1 MTQSDHLIRQGK
13 MTGMNIEER
22 DEKSSVLPLMI
33 ALLMACMAFQLN
45 ATMLNPVLVTI
56 AGSLGTS
63 EATIGLSQTAFFMS
77 AALFSIFIPR
87 LSDIVGRRKIL
98 FILILVTTIGGVL
111 SAITPNIELY
121 FVSRII
127 QGFSGPVV
135 PLCLLMLHAEVKDP
149 KRYGMLMG
157 ILTAV
162 NGGIAGIDAFLGGY
176 IATNFGF
183 RPVFWFI
190 AAVGLITLPF
200 IIKGVKETK
209 PSAGKSMDWIGVL
222 FLVVTLA
229 GFLVAFN
236 EAGKISDANWLF
248 VVSAIVIAVV
258 SFLLFIQIEKRVREP
273 LVTVAHLKQRST
285 WALLLT
291 TVLTMTGI
299 FAVVNGLVVS
309 FAQNSEIGFGFTANK
324 TAIYLLAPYALIGWL
339 VGPFMGKLAPLFGYN
354 RILRVGLVGSIIGIF
369 ILMQFGLSSLAILIV
384 GTLLVGITYAGTAN
398 IMLNGLGVVLSPD
411 DNPGFLPGM
420 NAAAFHI
427 GAGLSFALLPAM
439 FVVSNN
445 LLQGYGNGMLLG
457 LAITVVAFLVSFL
470 IPNPVNAEVQTK
482 I

>member
-1 MTQSDHLIRQGK
+1 MTQNDI
-13 MTGMNIEER
+13 T
-22 DEKSSVLPLMI
+22 KSAEVTEPRSVVPLMV

-56 AGSLGTS
+56 AGALDTS

-98 FILILVTTIGGVL
+98 FILIFVTTIGGIL

-135 PLCLLMLHAEVKDP
+135 PLCLLMLHAEVNDP

-157 ILTAV
+157 IITAV
-162 NGGIAGIDAFLGGY
+162 NGGIAGIDAFLGGF
-176 IATNFGF
+176 IATHFGF

-200 IIKGVKETK
+200 ILKGVRETK
-209 PSAGKSMDWIGVL
+209 PSAGQKMDWFGVL
-222 FLVVTLA
+222 FLVITLA

-236 EAGKISDANWLF
+236 EAGKITHANWWI
-248 VVSAIVIAVV
+248 VAISIVIAIL
-258 SFLLFIQIEKRVREP
+258 SFLFFIQIEKRIGEP
-273 LVTVAHLKQRST
+273 LVTVEHLKERST

-309 FAQNSEIGFGFTANK
+309 FAQNGEIGFDFTANK

-339 VGPFMGKLAPLFGYN
+339 VGPFMGKLAPIWGYN
-354 RILRVGLVGSIIGIF
+354 RILRFGLIGSIIGIL
-369 ILMQFGLSSLAILIV
+369 ILMLFGLGSLTILIL
-384 GTLLVGITYAGTAN
+384 GTLLIGVMYAGTAN
-398 IMLNGLGVVLSPD
+398 IMLNGLGVVLSPE

-439 FVVSNN
+439 LVLSSD

-457 LAITVVAFLVSFL
+457 LIITVVALLVSFL
-470 IPNPVNAEVQTK
+470 IPKPLSAEVAGAE
-482 I
+482 

>member
-1 MTQSDHLIRQGK
+1 MMQNDLK
-13 MTGMNIEER
+13 
-22 DEKSSVLPLMI
+22 KSAEVTEPRSVVPLMV

-56 AGSLGTS
+56 AGALDTS

-98 FILILVTTIGGVL
+98 FLLIFVTTIGGVL
-111 SAITPNIELY
+111 SAVTPNIELY

-135 PLCLLMLHAEVKDP
+135 PLCLLMLHAEVNDP

-157 ILTAV
+157 IITAV
-162 NGGIAGIDAFLGGY
+162 NGGIAGIDAFLGGF
-176 IATNFGF
+176 IATHFGF

-200 IIKGVKETK
+200 ILKGVRETK
-209 PSAGKSMDWIGVL
+209 PSAGQKMDWFGVL
-222 FLVVTLA
+222 FLVITLA

-236 EAGKISDANWLF
+236 EAGKITHANWWI
-248 VVSAIVIAVV
+248 VAISIIVAIL
-258 SFLLFIQIEKRVREP
+258 SFLFFIQIEKRIGEP
-273 LVTVAHLKQRST
+273 LVTVEHLKERST

-309 FAQNSEIGFGFTANK
+309 FAQNGEIGFDFTANK

-339 VGPFMGKLAPLFGYN
+339 VGPFMGKLAPIWGYN
-354 RILRVGLVGSIIGIF
+354 RILRLGLIGSIIGIL
-369 ILMQFGLSSLAILIV
+369 ILMLFGLGSLTILIL
-384 GTLLVGITYAGTAN
+384 GTLLIGVMYAGTAN
-398 IMLNGLGVVLSPD
+398 IMLNGLGVVLSPE

-439 FVVSNN
+439 LVLSSD

-457 LAITVVAFLVSFL
+457 LIITVVALLVSFL
-470 IPNPVNAEVQTK
+470 IPKPLSAEVAGAE
-482 I
+482 

>member
-1 MTQSDHLIRQGK
+1 MINSKTAPLQSGEAQ
-13 MTGMNIEER
+13 T
-22 DEKSSVLPLMI
+22 SPQSVIPLMI

-56 AGSLGTS
+56 AHSLNTT

-98 FILILVTTIGGVL
+98 FLLILVTTIGGVL

-157 ILTAV
+157 IITAV

-176 IATNFGF
+176 IATHYGF
-183 RPVFWFI
+183 RPVFWLI
-190 AAVGLITLPF
+190 AGVGLITLPF
-200 IIKGVKETK
+200 ILKGVKETK
-209 PSAGKSMDWIGVL
+209 PSAGQKMDWTGVL

-236 EAGKISDANWLF
+236 EAGKITGANWGF
-248 VVSAIVIAVV
+248 VAISVIIALVAFFT
-258 SFLLFIQIEKRVREP
+258 FLQVEKRVKEP
-273 LVTVAHLKQRST
+273 LVTVAHLKQRAT
-285 WALLLT
+285 WGLLLT

-309 FAQNSEIGFGFTANK
+309 FAQNGEIGFGLTANT

-339 VGPFMGKLAPLFGYN
+339 VGPFMGKLAPLWGYN
-354 RILRVGLVGSIIGIF
+354 RILRLGLIGSIAGIVV
-369 ILMQFGLSSLAILIV
+369 LMAFGLSSLPILIA
-384 GTLLVGITYAGTAN
+384 GTLLVGVTYAGTAN
-398 IMLNGLGVVLSPD
+398 IMLNGLGVLLSPK

-420 NAAAFHI
+420 NAAAFHL

-439 FVVSNN
+439 LVVSSD
-445 LLQGYGNGMLLG
+445 LFQGYGNGMLLG
-457 LAITVVAFLVSFL
+457 LGITVVAFLVSFL
-470 IPNPVNAEVQTK
+470 IPKPVDAEVTQ
-482 I
+482 

>member
-1 MTQSDHLIRQGK
+1 MTQNDI
-13 MTGMNIEER
+13 T
-22 DEKSSVLPLMI
+22 KSAEVTEPRSVVPLMV

-56 AGSLGTS
+56 AGALDTS

-98 FILILVTTIGGVL
+98 FILIFVTTIGGVL

-135 PLCLLMLHAEVKDP
+135 PLCLLMLHAEVNDP

-157 ILTAV
+157 IITAV
-162 NGGIAGIDAFLGGY
+162 NGGIAGIDAFLGGF
-176 IATNFGF
+176 IATHFGF

-200 IIKGVKETK
+200 ILKGVRETK
-209 PSAGKSMDWIGVL
+209 PSAGQKMDWFGVL
-222 FLVVTLA
+222 FLVITLA

-236 EAGKISDANWLF
+236 EAGKIIHANWWI
-248 VVSAIVIAVV
+248 VAISIVIAIL
-258 SFLLFIQIEKRVREP
+258 SFLFFIQIEKRIGEP
-273 LVTVAHLKQRST
+273 LVTVEHLKERST

-309 FAQNSEIGFGFTANK
+309 FAQNGEIGFDFTANK

-339 VGPFMGKLAPLFGYN
+339 VGPFMGKLAPIWGYN
-354 RILRVGLVGSIIGIF
+354 RILRFGLIGSIIGIL
-369 ILMQFGLSSLAILIV
+369 ILMLFGLGSLTILIL
-384 GTLLVGITYAGTAN
+384 GTLLIGVMYAGTAN
-398 IMLNGLGVVLSPD
+398 IMLNGLGVVLSPE

-439 FVVSNN
+439 LVLSSD

-457 LAITVVAFLVSFL
+457 LIITVVALLVSFL
-470 IPNPVNAEVQTK
+470 IPKPLSAEVAGAE
-482 I
+482 

>member
-1 MTQSDHLIRQGK
+1 MIKNHSAQLLHQSVEH
-13 MTGMNIEER
+13 EEK
-22 DEKSSVLPLMI
+22 KSVIPLMV

-45 ATMLNPVLVTI
+45 ASMLNPVLVTI
-56 AGSLGTS
+56 AGSLETT
-63 EATIGLSQTAFFMS
+63 EAVIGLSQTAFFMS

-87 LSDIVGRRKIL
+87 LSDIVGRRRIL
-98 FILILVTTIGGVL
+98 FILILVTTLGGVL
-111 SAITPNIELY
+111 SAITPNVEIY
-121 FVSRII
+121 FISRII

-149 KRYGMLMG
+149 KHYGMLMG
-157 ILTAV
+157 IITAV

-190 AAVGLITLPF
+190 AAVGVITLPF
-200 IIKGVKETK
+200 ILKGVKETK
-209 PSAGKSMDWIGVL
+209 PSAGQRMDWIGVF
-222 FLVVTLA
+222 FLVITLA

-236 EAGKISDANWLF
+236 EAGKITQAQWS
-248 VVSAIVIAVV
+248 IVIGAILIAII
-258 SFLLFIQIEKRVREP
+258 SFICFIQIEKRVHQP

-309 FAQNSEIGFGFTANK
+309 FAQNADIGFGFTANK

-339 VGPFMGKLAPLFGYN
+339 VGPFMGKLAPIWGYN
-354 RILRVGLVGSIIGIF
+354 RILRLGLVGSMIGVF
-369 ILMQFGLSSLAILIV
+369 ILMQFGLHSLTVLII

-398 IMLNGLGVVLSPD
+398 IMLNGLGVVLSPS

-439 FVVSNN
+439 LVMNTDMFE
-445 LLQGYGNGMLLG
+445 GYGNGMLLG
-457 LAITVVAFLVSFL
+457 LGITAIALMTSFL
-470 IPNPVNAEVQTK
+470 IPDPVSAEVK
-482 I
+482 PA

>member
-1 MTQSDHLIRQGK
+1 
-13 MTGMNIEER
+13 
-22 DEKSSVLPLMI
+22 
-33 ALLMACMAFQLN
+33 MACMAFQLN

-56 AGSLGTS
+56 AGALNTT

-87 LSDIVGRRKIL
+87 LSDIVGRKKIL
-98 FILILVTTIGGVL
+98 FILILVTTLGGVL
-111 SAITPNIELY
+111 SAVTSSIELY

-157 ILTAV
+157 IITAV

-209 PSAGKSMDWIGVL
+209 PSAGQKMDWTGVL
-222 FLVVTLA
+222 FLVITLA
-229 GFLVAFN
+229 GFLFAFN
-236 EAGKISDANWLF
+236 EAGKITAANWTY
-248 VVSAIVIAVV
+248 VAIAIVIAVV
-258 SFLLFIQIEKRVREP
+258 SFLFFVQIEKRVKEP
-273 LVTVAHLKQRST
+273 LVTIAHLKQRST

-309 FAQNSEIGFGFTANK
+309 FAQNSDIGFGFTANK
-324 TAIYLLAPYALIGWL
+324 TAIYLLAPYALVGWL

-354 RILRVGLVGSIIGIF
+354 RILRLGLIGSIIGIL
-369 ILMQFGLSSLAILIV
+369 ILMMFGLGSLTVLV
-384 GTLLVGITYAGTAN
+384 LGTILVGITYAGTAN
-398 IMLNGLGVVLSPD
+398 IMLNGLGVVLSPE

-420 NAAAFHI
+420 NAAAFHL

-439 FVVSNN
+439 LVMNSGSIT
-445 LLQGYGNGMLLG
+445 GYSNGMLLG
-457 LAITVVAFLVSFL
+457 LGITVVAFAVSFL
-470 IPNPVNAEVQTK
+470 IPNPVSAEVK
-482 I
+482 SVH

>member
-1 MTQSDHLIRQGK
+1 MIMNNDGTQQASTLNQP
-13 MTGMNIEER
+13 
-22 DEKSSVLPLMI
+22 EKSSKNVIPLMI

-56 AGSLGTS
+56 AHSLGTT

-98 FILILVTTIGGVL
+98 FLLILVTTIGGII
-111 SAITPNIELY
+111 SAITPSVELY

-135 PLCLLMLHAEVKDP
+135 PLCLLMLHAEVQDP

-157 ILTAV
+157 IITAV
-162 NGGIAGIDAFLGGY
+162 NGGIAGIDAFLGGF
-176 IATNFGF
+176 IATHFGF

-200 IIKGVKETK
+200 ILKGVKETK
-209 PSAGKSMDWIGVL
+209 PSAGQKMDWIGVL
-222 FLVVTLA
+222 FLVMTLA

-236 EAGKISDANWLF
+236 EAGKITAANWGF
-248 VVSAIVIAVV
+248 VSIAIVIGLVA
-258 SFLLFIQIEKRVREP
+258 FFCFIQIEKRIKEP
-273 LVTVAHLKQRST
+273 LVTVRHLKQRST
-285 WALLLT
+285 WGLLLT

-339 VGPFMGKLAPLFGYN
+339 VGPFMGKLAPLLGYN
-354 RILRVGLVGSIIGIF
+354 RILRFGLIGSILGIL
-369 ILMQFGLSSLAILIV
+369 ILMIFGLSSLTILV
-384 GTLLVGITYAGTAN
+384 AGTLLVGVTYAGTAN
-398 IMLNGLGVVLSPD
+398 IMLNGLGIVLSPE

-420 NAAAFHI
+420 NAAAFHL

-439 FVVSNN
+439 LVISSD

-457 LAITVVAFLVSFL
+457 LIITVIAFFASFL
-470 IPNPVNAEVQTK
+470 IPKPVNAEVTQ
-482 I
+482 

>member
-1 MTQSDHLIRQGK
+1 MITNDRRIPKG
-13 MTGMNIEER
+13 
-22 DEKSSVLPLMI
+22 SVDQDNQNVIPLMI

-56 AGSLGTS
+56 AHSLNTT

-98 FILILVTTIGGVL
+98 FLLILVTTIGGVL

-121 FVSRII
+121 FISRII

-149 KRYGMLMG
+149 QRYGMLMG
-157 ILTAV
+157 IITAV
-162 NGGIAGIDAFLGGY
+162 NGGIAGIDAFLGGF
-176 IATNFGF
+176 IATHFGF
-183 RPVFWFI
+183 RPVFWLI
-190 AAVGLITLPF
+190 AAVGLVTLPF
-200 IIKGVKETK
+200 ILKGVKETK
-209 PSAGKSMDWIGVL
+209 PSVGQKMDWTGVL

-236 EAGKISDANWLF
+236 EAGKISQANWGF
-248 VVSAIVIAVV
+248 VAISIIVAMAAFFI
-258 SFLLFIQIEKRVREP
+258 FIQIEKRVKEP
-273 LVTVAHLKQRST
+273 LVTVEHLKQRST
-285 WALLLT
+285 WGLLLT

-309 FAQNSEIGFGFTANK
+309 FAQNGEIGFDFTANK
-324 TAIYLLAPYALIGWL
+324 TAVYLLAPYALIGWL
-339 VGPFMGKLAPLFGYN
+339 VGPFMGKLAPIFGYN
-354 RILRVGLVGSIIGIF
+354 RILRLGLIGSILGIVL
-369 ILMQFGLSSLAILIV
+369 LMMFGLSSLTILIA

-398 IMLNGLGVVLSPD
+398 IMLNGLGVVLSPE

-439 FVVSNN
+439 LVVSSD
-445 LLQGYGNGMLLG
+445 LFQGYGNGMLLG
-457 LAITVVAFLVSFL
+457 LAITVVAFFVSFL
-470 IPNPVNAEVQTK
+470 IPKPVNAEVRE
-482 I
+482 

>member
-1 MTQSDHLIRQGK
+1 MTQNDPI
-13 MTGMNIEER
+13 
-22 DEKSSVLPLMI
+22 KSVSGGEPRSVVPLMI

-56 AGSLGTS
+56 AGALDTS

-98 FILILVTTIGGVL
+98 FFLIFVTTIGGVL

-135 PLCLLMLHAEVKDP
+135 PLCLLMLHAEVNDP

-157 ILTAV
+157 IITAV
-162 NGGIAGIDAFLGGY
+162 NGGIAGIDAFLGGF
-176 IATNFGF
+176 IATHFGF

-200 IIKGVKETK
+200 ILKGVRETK
-209 PSAGKSMDWIGVL
+209 PSAGQKMDWFGVL
-222 FLVVTLA
+222 FLVITLA

-236 EAGKISDANWLF
+236 EAGKVAAANWGL
-248 VVSAIVIAVV
+248 VAISIVIAIL
-258 SFLLFIQIEKRVREP
+258 SFLFFIQIEKRINEP
-273 LVTVAHLKQRST
+273 LVTVEHLKERST

-309 FAQNSEIGFGFTANK
+309 FAQNSEIGFNFTANK

-339 VGPFMGKLAPLFGYN
+339 VGPFMGKLAPIWGYN
-354 RILRVGLVGSIIGIF
+354 RILRFGLIGSIIGIL
-369 ILMQFGLSSLAILIV
+369 ILMLFGLSSLTILII
-384 GTLLVGITYAGTAN
+384 GTLLIGVMYAGTAN
-398 IMLNGLGVVLSPD
+398 IMLNGLGVVLSPQ

-439 FVVSNN
+439 LVLSSD
-445 LLQGYGNGMLLG
+445 LLKGYGNGMLLG
-457 LAITVVAFLVSFL
+457 LVITVVALLVSFL
-470 IPNPVNAEVQTK
+470 IPKPVSAEVAGAE
-482 I
+482 

>member
-1 MTQSDHLIRQGK
+1 MTQNDI
-13 MTGMNIEER
+13 T
-22 DEKSSVLPLMI
+22 KSAEVTEPRSVVPLMV

-56 AGSLGTS
+56 AGALDTS

-98 FILILVTTIGGVL
+98 FLLIFVTTIGGVL

-135 PLCLLMLHAEVKDP
+135 PLCLLMLHAEVNDP

-157 ILTAV
+157 IITAV
-162 NGGIAGIDAFLGGY
+162 NGGIAGIDAFLGGF
-176 IATNFGF
+176 IATHFGF

-200 IIKGVKETK
+200 ILKGVRETK
-209 PSAGKSMDWIGVL
+209 PSAGQKMDWFGVL
-222 FLVVTLA
+222 FLVITLA

-236 EAGKISDANWLF
+236 EAGKITHANWWI
-248 VVSAIVIAVV
+248 VAISIVIAIL
-258 SFLLFIQIEKRVREP
+258 SFLFFIQIEKRINEP
-273 LVTVAHLKQRST
+273 LVTVEHLKERST

-309 FAQNSEIGFGFTANK
+309 FAQNGEIGFDFTANK

-339 VGPFMGKLAPLFGYN
+339 VGPFMGKLAPIWGYN
-354 RILRVGLVGSIIGIF
+354 RILRFGLIGSIIGIL
-369 ILMQFGLSSLAILIV
+369 ILMLFGLGSLTILIL
-384 GTLLVGITYAGTAN
+384 GTLLIGVMYAGTAN
-398 IMLNGLGVVLSPD
+398 IMLNGLGVVLSPQ

-439 FVVSNN
+439 LVLSSD

-457 LAITVVAFLVSFL
+457 LIITVVALLVSFL
-470 IPNPVNAEVQTK
+470 IPKPLSAEVAGAE
-482 I
+482 

>member
-1 MTQSDHLIRQGK
+1 MTQNDI
-13 MTGMNIEER
+13 T
-22 DEKSSVLPLMI
+22 KSAEVTEPRSVVPLMV

-56 AGSLGTS
+56 AGALDTS

-98 FILILVTTIGGVL
+98 FILIFVTTIGGVL

-135 PLCLLMLHAEVKDP
+135 PLCLLMLHAEVNDP

-157 ILTAV
+157 IITAV
-162 NGGIAGIDAFLGGY
+162 NGGIAGIDAFLGGF
-176 IATNFGF
+176 IATHFGF

-200 IIKGVKETK
+200 ILKGVRETK
-209 PSAGKSMDWIGVL
+209 PSAGQKMDWFGVL
-222 FLVVTLA
+222 FLVITLA

-236 EAGKISDANWLF
+236 EAGKITHANWWI
-248 VVSAIVIAVV
+248 VAISIVIAIL
-258 SFLLFIQIEKRVREP
+258 SFLFFIQIEKRISEP
-273 LVTVAHLKQRST
+273 LVTVEHLKERST

-309 FAQNSEIGFGFTANK
+309 FAQNGEIGFDFTANK

-339 VGPFMGKLAPLFGYN
+339 VGPFMGKLAPIWGYN
-354 RILRVGLVGSIIGIF
+354 RILRFGLIGSIIGIL
-369 ILMQFGLSSLAILIV
+369 ILMLFGLGSLTVLIL
-384 GTLLVGITYAGTAN
+384 GTLLIGVMYAGTAN
-398 IMLNGLGVVLSPD
+398 IMLNGLGVVLSPE

-439 FVVSNN
+439 LVLSSD

-457 LAITVVAFLVSFL
+457 LIITVVALLVSFL
-470 IPNPVNAEVQTK
+470 IPKPLSAEVAGAE
-482 I
+482 

>member
-1 MTQSDHLIRQGK
+1 MTQNESLLKGQAAAHISDSP
-13 MTGMNIEER
+13 
-22 DEKSSVLPLMI
+22 KSVVPLMV

-56 AGSLGTS
+56 SQSLNSS
-63 EATIGLSQTAFFMS
+63 EATIGLAQTAFFMS

-87 LSDIVGRRKIL
+87 LSDIVGRRRIL
-98 FILILVTTIGGVL
+98 FILI
-111 SAITPNIELY
+111 AITTLGGALAAMAPNIEIY

-127 QGFSGPVV
+127 QGVSGPVV

-157 ILTAV
+157 IITAV

-190 AAVGLITLPF
+190 AAVGLLTLPF
-200 IIKGVKETK
+200 IIKGVKESK
-209 PSAGKSMDWIGVL
+209 PSAGQTMDWVGVL

-229 GFLVAFN
+229 GFLMGLN
-236 EAGKISDANWLF
+236 EAGKLTSANWGM
-248 VVSAIVIAVV
+248 VGASIAIALIA
-258 SFLLFIQIEKRVREP
+258 FFCFIQVEKRVKAP
-273 LVTVAHLKQRST
+273 LVTVNHLKQRST

-309 FAQNSEIGFGFTANK
+309 FAQNSDIGFGFTANT
-324 TAIYLLAPYALIGWL
+324 TAVYLLAPYALIGWL
-339 VGPFMGKLAPLFGYN
+339 VGPFMGRLAPMYGYN
-354 RILRVGLVGSIIGIF
+354 RILRLGLIGSVIGILLLMLFGLGSLTVLILGTVLVG
-369 ILMQFGLSSLAILIV
+369 V
-384 GTLLVGITYAGTAN
+384 TYAGTAN
-398 IMLNGLGVVLSPD
+398 IMLNGLGVVLSPEE
-411 DNPGFLPGM
+411 NPGFLPGM
-420 NAAAFHI
+420 NAAAFHL

-439 FVVSNN
+439 LVMSSDM
-445 LLQGYGNGMLLG
+445 LEGYGNGMLLG
-457 LAITVVAFLVSFL
+457 LAITVVAFVVSFM
-470 IPNPVNAEVQTK
+470 IPNPVQAEVTAQ
-482 I
+482 

>member
-1 MTQSDHLIRQGK
+1 MMPNLTEKLPPEPKEITSKQSVI
-13 MTGMNIEER
+13 
-22 DEKSSVLPLMI
+22 PLMV

-56 AGSLGTS
+56 AQSLNTS
-63 EATIGLSQTAFFMS
+63 EAVIGLSQTAFFMS

-157 ILTAV
+157 IITAV

-176 IATNFGF
+176 IATHYGF
-183 RPVFWFI
+183 RPVFWLI

-200 IIKGVKETK
+200 ILKGVKETK
-209 PSAGKSMDWIGVL
+209 PSAGQSMDWFGVL

-236 EAGKISDANWLF
+236 EAGKITGANWGF
-248 VVSAIVIAVV
+248 VAVAIVIALAA
-258 SFLLFIQIEKRVREP
+258 FLAFIQIEKRVKEP
-273 LVTVAHLKQRST
+273 LVTVNHLKQRST
-285 WALLLT
+285 WGLLLT

-309 FAQNSEIGFGFTANK
+309 FAQNGDIGFGLTANT

-354 RILRVGLVGSIIGIF
+354 RILRFGLVGSILGIV
-369 ILMQFGLSSLAILIV
+369 ILMMFGLSSLPILIA

-398 IMLNGLGVVLSPD
+398 IMLNGLGVVLSPE

-420 NAAAFHI
+420 NAAAFHL

-439 FVVSNN
+439 LVVSQD

-457 LAITVVAFLVSFL
+457 LVITAIAFVTSFL
-470 IPNPVNAEVQTK
+470 IPKPLNAEVTQ
-482 I
+482 

>member
-1 MTQSDHLIRQGK
+1 MINSMSEGLHNRAPEDTQKQ
-13 MTGMNIEER
+13 
-22 DEKSSVLPLMI
+22 SVVPLMV

-45 ATMLNPVLVTI
+45 ASMLNPVLVTI
-56 AGSLGTS
+56 AGSLGTT

-98 FILILVTTIGGVL
+98 FILILVTTLGGIL
-111 SAITPNIELY
+111 SAITPNVELY

-157 ILTAV
+157 IITAV

-190 AAVGLITLPF
+190 AAVGIITLPF
-200 IIKGVKETK
+200 ILKGVKETK
-209 PSAGKSMDWIGVL
+209 PSAGQKMDWIGVL
-222 FLVVTLA
+222 FLVITLA

-236 EAGKISDANWLF
+236 EAGKITQANWVF
-248 VVSAIVIAVV
+248 VIGSIMIAII
-258 SFLLFIQIEKRVREP
+258 SFLCFIQIEKRVNQP

-309 FAQNSEIGFGFTANK
+309 FAQNSDIGFGFTANK

-339 VGPFMGKLAPLFGYN
+339 VGPFMGKLAPVFGYN
-354 RILRVGLVGSIIGIF
+354 RILRFGLIGSIIGIF
-369 ILMQFGLSSLAILIV
+369 ILMQFGLSSLAVLII
-384 GTLLVGITYAGTAN
+384 GTLLIGVTYAGTAN

-439 FVVSNN
+439 LVMNTNMFE
-445 LLQGYGNGMLLG
+445 GYGNGMLLG
-457 LAITVVAFLVSFL
+457 LGITVVAFVVSFL
-470 IPNPVNAEVQTK
+470 IPDPVSAEVK
-482 I
+482 SPIL

>member
-1 MTQSDHLIRQGK
+1 MINSISEGLHNRDPNDMPKQS
-13 MTGMNIEER
+13 
-22 DEKSSVLPLMI
+22 VVPLMV

-45 ATMLNPVLVTI
+45 ASMLNPVLVTI
-56 AGSLGTS
+56 AGSLGTT

-98 FILILVTTIGGVL
+98 FILILVTTLGGIL
-111 SAITPNIELY
+111 SAITPNVELY

-157 ILTAV
+157 IITAV

-190 AAVGLITLPF
+190 AAVGIITLPF
-200 IIKGVKETK
+200 ILKGVKETK
-209 PSAGKSMDWIGVL
+209 PSAGQKMDWVGVL

-236 EAGKISDANWLF
+236 EAGKITQANWAF
-248 VVSAIVIAVV
+248 VIGSIIVAIMA
-258 SFLLFIQIEKRVREP
+258 FLCFIQIEKRVNQP
-273 LVTVAHLKQRST
+273 LVTVMHLKQRST

-309 FAQNSEIGFGFTANK
+309 FAQNSDIGFGFTANK

-339 VGPFMGKLAPLFGYN
+339 VGPFMGKLAPVFGYN
-354 RILRVGLVGSIIGIF
+354 RILRMGLIGSIIGIF
-369 ILMQFGLSSLAILIV
+369 VLMQFGLSSLTVLIV
-384 GTLLVGITYAGTAN
+384 GTLLIGITYAGTAN

-439 FVVSNN
+439 LVISTNMFE
-445 LLQGYGNGMLLG
+445 GYGNGMLLG
-457 LAITVVAFLVSFL
+457 LGITVVAFVVSFL
-470 IPNPVNAEVQTK
+470 IPDPVSAEVQSPAL
-482 I
+482 

>member
-1 MTQSDHLIRQGK
+1 MTQNDI
-13 MTGMNIEER
+13 T
-22 DEKSSVLPLMI
+22 KSAEVTEPRSVVPLMV

-56 AGSLGTS
+56 AGALDTS

-98 FILILVTTIGGVL
+98 FILIFVTTIGGVL

-135 PLCLLMLHAEVKDP
+135 PLCLLMLHAEVNDP

-157 ILTAV
+157 IITAV
-162 NGGIAGIDAFLGGY
+162 NGGIAGIDAFLGGF
-176 IATNFGF
+176 IATHFGF

-200 IIKGVKETK
+200 ILKGVRETK
-209 PSAGKSMDWIGVL
+209 PSAGQKMDWFGVL
-222 FLVVTLA
+222 FLVITLA

-236 EAGKISDANWLF
+236 EAGKITHANWWI
-248 VVSAIVIAVV
+248 VAISIIVAIL
-258 SFLLFIQIEKRVREP
+258 SFLFFIQIEKRIGEP
-273 LVTVAHLKQRST
+273 LVTVEHLKERST

-309 FAQNSEIGFGFTANK
+309 FAQNGEIGFDFTANK

-339 VGPFMGKLAPLFGYN
+339 VGPFMGKLAPIWGYN
-354 RILRVGLVGSIIGIF
+354 RILRFGLIGSIIGIL
-369 ILMQFGLSSLAILIV
+369 ILMLFGLGSLTILIL
-384 GTLLVGITYAGTAN
+384 GTLLIGVMYAGTAN
-398 IMLNGLGVVLSPD
+398 IMLNGLGVVLSPE

-439 FVVSNN
+439 LVLSSD

-457 LAITVVAFLVSFL
+457 LIITVVALLVSFL
-470 IPNPVNAEVQTK
+470 IPKPLSAEVAGAE
-482 I
+482 

>member
-1 MTQSDHLIRQGK
+1 MTQNESLLKGQTAMQMSDSP
-13 MTGMNIEER
+13 
-22 DEKSSVLPLMI
+22 KSVVPLMV

-56 AGSLGTS
+56 SQSLNSS
-63 EATIGLSQTAFFMS
+63 EATIGLAQTAFFMS

-87 LSDIVGRRKIL
+87 LSDIVGRRRIL
-98 FILILVTTIGGVL
+98 FILI
-111 SAITPNIELY
+111 AITTLGGALAAMAPNIEIY

-127 QGFSGPVV
+127 QGVSGPVV

-157 ILTAV
+157 IITAV

-190 AAVGLITLPF
+190 AAVGLLTLPF
-200 IIKGVKETK
+200 IIKGVKESK
-209 PSAGKSMDWIGVL
+209 PSAGQTMDWVGVL

-229 GFLVAFN
+229 GFLMGLN
-236 EAGKISDANWLF
+236 EAGKLTNANWGM
-248 VVSAIVIAVV
+248 VGASIAIALIA
-258 SFLLFIQIEKRVREP
+258 FFCFIQVEKRVKAP
-273 LVTVAHLKQRST
+273 LVTVNHLKQRST

-309 FAQNSEIGFGFTANK
+309 FAQNSDIGFGFTANT
-324 TAIYLLAPYALIGWL
+324 TAVYLLAPYALIGWL
-339 VGPFMGKLAPLFGYN
+339 VGPFMGRLAPMYGYN
-354 RILRVGLVGSIIGIF
+354 RILRLGLIGSVIGILLLMLFGLGSLTVLILGTVLVG
-369 ILMQFGLSSLAILIV
+369 V
-384 GTLLVGITYAGTAN
+384 TYAGTAN
-398 IMLNGLGVVLSPD
+398 IMLNGLGVVLSPEE
-411 DNPGFLPGM
+411 NPGFLPGM
-420 NAAAFHI
+420 NAAAFHL

-439 FVVSNN
+439 LVMSSDM
-445 LLQGYGNGMLLG
+445 LEGYGNGMLLG
-457 LAITVVAFLVSFL
+457 LAITVVAFVVSFM
-470 IPNPVNAEVQTK
+470 IPNPVQAEVTAQ
-482 I
+482 

>member
-1 MTQSDHLIRQGK
+1 MTQNDI
-13 MTGMNIEER
+13 T
-22 DEKSSVLPLMI
+22 KSAEVTEPRSVVPLMV

-56 AGSLGTS
+56 AGTLDTS

-98 FILILVTTIGGVL
+98 FILIFVTTIGGVL

-135 PLCLLMLHAEVKDP
+135 PLCLLMLHAEVNDP

-157 ILTAV
+157 IITAV
-162 NGGIAGIDAFLGGY
+162 NGGIAGIDAFLGGF
-176 IATNFGF
+176 IATHFGF

-200 IIKGVKETK
+200 ILKGVRETK
-209 PSAGKSMDWIGVL
+209 PSAGQKMDWFGVL
-222 FLVVTLA
+222 FLVITLA

-236 EAGKISDANWLF
+236 EAGKITHANWWI
-248 VVSAIVIAVV
+248 VAISIVIAIL
-258 SFLLFIQIEKRVREP
+258 SFLFFIQIEKRIGEP
-273 LVTVAHLKQRST
+273 LVTVEHLKERST

-309 FAQNSEIGFGFTANK
+309 FAQNGEIGFDFTANK

-339 VGPFMGKLAPLFGYN
+339 VGPFMGKLAPIWGYN
-354 RILRVGLVGSIIGIF
+354 RILRFGLIGSIIGIL
-369 ILMQFGLSSLAILIV
+369 ILMLFGLGSLTILIL
-384 GTLLVGITYAGTAN
+384 GTLLIGVMYAGTAN
-398 IMLNGLGVVLSPD
+398 IMLNGLGVVLSPE

-439 FVVSNN
+439 LVLSSD

-457 LAITVVAFLVSFL
+457 LIITVVALLVSFL
-470 IPNPVNAEVQTK
+470 IPKPLSAEVAGAE
-482 I
+482 

>member
-1 MTQSDHLIRQGK
+1 MTNSQADNRHSIPQMPASTQSVI
-13 MTGMNIEER
+13 
-22 DEKSSVLPLMI
+22 PLMV

-56 AGSLGTS
+56 ANSLGTT

-98 FILILVTTIGGVL
+98 FLLILVTTIGGVL

-121 FVSRII
+121 FISRII

-157 ILTAV
+157 IITAV

-176 IATNFGF
+176 IATNYGF

-190 AAVGLITLPF
+190 AAVGLVTLPF
-200 IIKGVKETK
+200 ILKGVKETK
-209 PSAGKSMDWIGVL
+209 PSAGQTMDWSGVL

-236 EAGKISDANWLF
+236 EAGKITHANWGL
-248 VVSAIVIAVV
+248 VAIAIAV
-258 SFLLFIQIEKRVREP
+258 SLIAFFTFIQIEKRVKEP
-273 LVTVAHLKQRST
+273 LVTVTHLKQRST

-309 FAQNSEIGFGFTANK
+309 FAQNSEIGFGLTANK

-354 RILRVGLVGSIIGIF
+354 RILRLGLIGSILGIL
-369 ILMQFGLSSLAILIV
+369 ILMFLGLSSLPILII

-398 IMLNGLGVVLSPD
+398 IMLNGLGVVLSPEE
-411 DNPGFLPGM
+411 NPGFLPGM
-420 NAAAFHI
+420 NAAAFHM

-439 FVVSNN
+439 LVMSSDLF
-445 LLQGYGNGMLLG
+445 QGYGNGMLLG
-457 LAITVVAFLVSFL
+457 LVITVLAFLVSFM
-470 IPNPVNAEVQTK
+470 IPKPVNAEVN
-482 I
+482 

>member
-1 MTQSDHLIRQGK
+1 MTQNEAHLQAATSYDQNRGEAK
-13 MTGMNIEER
+13 
-22 DEKSSVLPLMI
+22 SVLPLMI

-56 AGSLGTS
+56 AHSLNST

-87 LSDIVGRRKIL
+87 LSDIVGRREIL
-98 FILILVTTIGGVL
+98 FFLILVTTIGGIL
-111 SAITPNIELY
+111 SAMTPNIEIY
-121 FVSRII
+121 FISRII

-157 ILTAV
+157 VITAV

-176 IATNFGF
+176 IATHYGF

-200 IIKGVKETK
+200 ILKGVKETK
-209 PSAGKSMDWIGVL
+209 PSVGQRMDWTGVF

-229 GFLVAFN
+229 GFLIAFN
-236 EAGKISDANWLF
+236 EAGKISHANWGI
-248 VVSAIVIAVV
+248 VGISIVIAIAA
-258 SFLLFIQIEKRVREP
+258 FFIFIQIEKRVKEP

-285 WALLLT
+285 WGLLLT

-309 FAQNSEIGFGFTANK
+309 FAQNSDIGFGLTANK

-339 VGPFMGKLAPLFGYN
+339 VGPLMGKLAPLFGYN
-354 RILRVGLVGSIIGIF
+354 RILRLGLIGSILGIVL
-369 ILMQFGLSSLAILIV
+369 LMMLGLSSLPILIA
-384 GTLLVGITYAGTAN
+384 GTLFVGVTYAGTAN
-398 IMLNGLGVVLSPD
+398 IMLNGLGVVLSPEE
-411 DNPGFLPGM
+411 NPGFLPGM

-439 FVVSNN
+439 LVVTSD
-445 LLQGYGNGMLLG
+445 LFQGYGNGMLLG

-470 IPNPVNAEVQTK
+470 IPKPVNAEVR
-482 I
+482 

>member
-1 MTQSDHLIRQGK
+1 MTQNDI
-13 MTGMNIEER
+13 T
-22 DEKSSVLPLMI
+22 KSAEVTEPRSVVPLMV

-56 AGSLGTS
+56 AGALDTS

-98 FILILVTTIGGVL
+98 FILIFVTTIGGVL

-135 PLCLLMLHAEVKDP
+135 PLCLLMLHAEVNDP

-157 ILTAV
+157 IITAV
-162 NGGIAGIDAFLGGY
+162 NGGIAGIDAFLGGF
-176 IATNFGF
+176 IATHFGF

-190 AAVGLITLPF
+190 AAVGFITLPF
-200 IIKGVKETK
+200 ILKGVRETR
-209 PSAGKSMDWIGVL
+209 PSAGQKMDWFGVL
-222 FLVVTLA
+222 FLVITLA

-236 EAGKISDANWLF
+236 EAGKITHANWWI
-248 VVSAIVIAVV
+248 VAISIVIAIL
-258 SFLLFIQIEKRVREP
+258 SFLFFIQIEKRIGEP
-273 LVTVAHLKQRST
+273 LVTVEHLKERST

-309 FAQNSEIGFGFTANK
+309 FAQNGEIGFDFTANK

-339 VGPFMGKLAPLFGYN
+339 VGPFMGKLAPIWGYN
-354 RILRVGLVGSIIGIF
+354 RILRFGLIGSIIGIL
-369 ILMQFGLSSLAILIV
+369 ILMLFGLGSLTILIL
-384 GTLLVGITYAGTAN
+384 GTLLIGVMYAGTAN
-398 IMLNGLGVVLSPD
+398 IMLNGLGVVLSPE

-439 FVVSNN
+439 LVLSSD

-457 LAITVVAFLVSFL
+457 LIITVVALLVSFL
-470 IPNPVNAEVQTK
+470 IPKPLSAEVAGAE
-482 I
+482 